1 MLVAANILFWGVDSV
16 VAGEGKEV
24 VIVLS
29 SDAKPYKDAQAALAE
44 QLSKASYKCSV
55 VNLEDLS
62 GQKLRDHLE
71 QKPAALVGV
80 GSDAAV
86 YLHDKVPAP
95 QPVLYCMVAD
105 PDGLGLSR
113 GRATQGVTIDVPLK
127 EQFALIAEA
136 LPRARTLGLIYHSG
150 TERGPKLVKAAQA
163 ALPGGWQL
171 EAVDL
176 KNHAS
181 VSKAIE
187 DLLKKKVDVIWTAP
201 DAEVYNAA
209 TVRTLL
215 LEALRQK
222 VPVFGFSKSFVKAGA
237 LLGVGID
244 PEVQG
249 EQAAQI
255 LVRLTNPDSK
265 PSPLKPDAAHVEAPR
280 FVISVNEVVAEKLSV
295 SLPESILSRA
305 NSGRKGE

>member
-1 MLVAANILFWGVDSV
+1 M
-16 VAGEGKEV
+16 
-24 VIVLS
+24 LS
-29 SDAKPYKDAQAALAE
+29 SEAKPYKDAQSALSDH
-44 QLSKASYKCSV
+44 LSKLSYKPTSIF
-55 VNLEDLS
+55 LSDLS
-62 GQKLRDHLE
+62 NERLTAYLA

-105 PDGLGLSR
+105 SDGLGLNR
-113 GRATQGVTIDVPLK
+113 GRAIQGVTIDVPLK
-127 EQFALIAEA
+127 DQFALIAEA

-150 TERGPKLVKAAQA
+150 SERGAKLVKAVQA
-163 ALPGGWQL
+163 ALPGGWQV

-176 KNHAS
+176 KKHDSA
-181 VSKAIE
+181 SKAIE
-187 DLLKKKVDVIWTAP
+187 ELLKKKVDVIWTAP

-237 LLGVGID
+237 LLGVGIE
-244 PEVQG
+244 PEAQG

-255 LVRLTNPDSK
+255 LVRLTVADAK
-265 PSPLKPDAAHVEAPR
+265 PFPLKPDASHVEAPR
-280 FVISVNEVVAEKLSV
+280 FEISINEVVAEKLSV
-295 SLPESILSRA
+295 NLPESVLSRA
-305 NSGRKGE
+305 SSGRKGE